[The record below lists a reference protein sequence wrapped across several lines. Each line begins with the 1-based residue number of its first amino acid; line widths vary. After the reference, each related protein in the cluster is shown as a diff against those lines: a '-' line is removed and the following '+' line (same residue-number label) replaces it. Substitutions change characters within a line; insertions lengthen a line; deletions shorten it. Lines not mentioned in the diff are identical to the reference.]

1 MKKIRATALAS
12 LALIAAVASTQAAT
26 PPKTLVVAQSI
37 TDAVSF
43 DPAEGFE
50 LTTVQSFNSIY
61 QRLVESNPA
70 KQTEL
75 QGALAASWKFG
86 ADGSSITFK
95 LKPGAT
101 FASGN
106 PVKPEDVI
114 FSLTRAVKLKKGPAF
129 ILGELGWTAD
139 NIDGFLKK
147 ADDSSV
153 TLSWPAKVGPGF
165 ALSILTAPI
174 ASVVDQ
180 KDAQAHE
187 EAGDFGNAW
196 LKTHSAGS
204 GAYTIKSF
212 QPNEALVLEANAK
225 SPGGAPLLSSVI
237 LKNVADPVT
246 RRLLVEQGDADI
258 ARDVG
263 ADQINVLKGKTGLSI
278 LSIPSAAQQYIALD
292 TVNEANPAL
301 KNPALWE
308 ATRWLVDYD
317 GIANKLLK
325 GQVQVHQSILPI
337 GFPGALLDN
346 PYKFDPAKAKS
357 ILDKAGLK
365 DLRIKLD
372 IINQPPYPD
381 IAQSLQASFAKAG
394 VQLEIVPS
402 VGAQF
407 YSRIRSHAHE
417 AALAFWI
424 PDYFDPHSNASAFAA
439 NRNDGSKT
447 IAWRNGWEI
456 PELTARTEAAVQEK
470 DAAKRNKLYAGIQRE
485 VQKKSPLVLLFQAT
499 DQVVIRNNVKGY
511 VQGLNADQVYYAKVS
526 KQ

>member
-1 MKKIRATALAS
+1 MKNFRYTALAGLIILS
-12 LALIAAVASTQAAT
+12 LASAHAAT

-75 QGALAASWKFG
+75 QGALAVSWKFG
-86 ADGSSITFK
+86 TDGSSITFK
-95 LKPGAT
+95 LKPGAA

-114 FSLTRAVKLKKGPAF
+114 YSLSRAVKLKKGPAF
-129 ILGELGWTAD
+129 ILGELGWTAENVD
-139 NIDGFLKK
+139 SFLKK
-147 ADDSSV
+147 ADDTSV

-174 ASVVDQ
+174 ASIVDQ
-180 KDAQAHE
+180 KEVQTHE
-187 EAGDFGNAW
+187 AADDFGNAW

-204 GAYTIKSF
+204 GAFTIKSF
-212 QPNEALVLEANAK
+212 LPNEALVLEANPKA
-225 SPGGAPLLSSVI
+225 PAGAPLLASVI

-246 RRLLVEQGDADI
+246 RRLLVEKGDADI

-263 ADQINVLKGKTGLSI
+263 ADQINELKGKAGLNI
-278 LSIPSAAQQYIALD
+278 LSIPSATQQYIALD
-292 TVNEANPAL
+292 TVNKDNPAL

-308 ATRWLVDYD
+308 ASRWLVDYD

-325 GQVQVHQSILPI
+325 GQVQVHQAFLPI
-337 GFPGALLDN
+337 GFPGALSDN
-346 PYKFDPAKAKS
+346 PYKLDPAKAKA

-365 DLRIKLD
+365 DLKIKLD

-394 VQLEIVPS
+394 IHLEIIPS

-407 YSRIRSHAHE
+407 YSKIRSHAHE

-424 PDYFDPHSNASAFAA
+424 PDYFDPHSNASAFAM
-439 NRNDGSKT
+439 NRDDGAKT
-447 IAWRNGWEI
+447 IAWRNGWLI
-456 PELTARTEAAVQEK
+456 PELTAKTEAAVQEK
-470 DAAKRNKLYAGIQRE
+470 DAAKRVKLYAEIQRV
-485 VQKKSPLVLLFQAT
+485 VQKQSPLILMFQAT
-499 DQVVIRNNVKGY
+499 DQVVVRSNVKGY
-511 VQGLNADQVYYAKVS
+511 IQGLNADQVYYARVS
-526 KQ
+526 KP